1 MVEISS
7 QKVIQ
12 LTDSLLNCGESP
24 ILLIHIFLRFLFV
37 YFMMLLLMIFGR
49 QFSSYLRQFITFLTA
64 CDANLSLEVGDIFL
78 EMSPTFERVWHDNR
92 T

>member
-1 MVEISS
+1 
-7 QKVIQ
+7 
-12 LTDSLLNCGESP
+12 
-24 ILLIHIFLRFLFV
+24 
-37 YFMMLLLMIFGR
+37 MIFGR